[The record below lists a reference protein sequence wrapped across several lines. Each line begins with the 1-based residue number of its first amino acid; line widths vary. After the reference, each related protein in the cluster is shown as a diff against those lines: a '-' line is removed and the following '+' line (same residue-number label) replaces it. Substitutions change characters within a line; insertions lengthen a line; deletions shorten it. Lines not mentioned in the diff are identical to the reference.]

1 MYLHILP
8 LAIRLIPLGII
19 VTGLLYWLFRPTEIP
34 TTAQLSGAVSVA
46 GSLLLIAAA
55 AGVASMATVQ
65 FWKVL
70 FQPRSAFN
78 AMRLQSYFGENAAQI
93 LGVAAPE
100 LVYRRSLMRNH
111 SLPKAVDELLDNPTE
126 VVMGQIRSA
135 ADYIMLRPQEFK
147 DKDLLVRLA
156 GRAGHDAVGMY
167 LTRGSDD
174 DLVAVRYFVEQRLN
188 LLHSTLKD
196 SWRRRVRVLALFVA
210 ALMGGANGD
219 PLGPRT
225 DG

>member
-147 DKDLLVRLA
+147 DKDLLFRLA

-196 SWRRRVRVLALFVA
+196 SWRRRVRVLAVFVA
-210 ALMGGANGD
+210 GLMGGANGD